1 MAGYAGRINNDAEI
15 YNFLGI
21 NNKSSIV
28 DGKPGEAIDI
38 DNWDIDLSGAIT
50 RRQGYTVVYDFGTD
64 VNHADTFFRLDGTQI
79 YIAVTGGELYE
90 ATSPAGP
97 WTNRGGSLTT
107 GDFTYIGSD
116 MNGRYVLCNG
126 VDKPIVFEPGSS
138 VQTLEDASIVT
149 PPTNVDAT
157 SVGGGG
163 ATYKYVITSVTPR
176 GESASS
182 EEGIVY
188 NGPATLDVTH
198 YNVISWTPAPGAF
211 SQNLYR
217 YNAVYGTY
225 SLLGSV
231 TGTANSFTDNGS
243 YTEEIFINPP
253 TANTAYNTPVDWN
266 TNGQPEGVYVI
277 SRGKDQRMLAWRKS
291 FVWVSALSNIYDWY
305 TTNDSFSF
313 YNLGGQDNNV
323 TAVTT
328 LYDYTVIFSKTNA
341 FIYTGSSYSDW
352 ALSKIINTGCPSHYA
367 ITFVGDTGVLWSQ
380 FGPSTVERILS
391 GQDVST
397 TGIASKISPIVY
409 EQTELSEWRKIRSW
423 HDLQRQRVCFAI
435 PGVGQTKNTM
445 VLAYNYQTKGW
456 TKFSGW
462 NVENVVYD
470 PLAKLNYAILDGT
483 SMVLLHNGN
492 TDGGTRIDNAYYT
505 VYEDSGTWSRK
516 RNVFLDVMMDPAHP
530 YEVDVTLDTDFEDQ
544 TIPVQTYHLSF
555 DGTTAK
561 TDNESVVMQGAK
573 VITHRIVVN
582 GYSRHY
588 GLVFED
594 TASSYPARIYG
605 YRLESRSYGIR

>member
-50 RRQGYTVVYDFGTD
+50 RRQGYTSVYNFGAN
-64 VNHADTFFRLDGTQI
+64 VNHADTFFKLDGTQV
-79 YIAVTGGELYE
+79 YIVVSNGELYE
-90 ATSPAGP
+90 ASSPSGP
-97 WTNRGGSLTT
+97 WANRGGSLTT
-107 GDFTYIGSD
+107 GDFTYIGTD
-116 MNGRYVLCNG
+116 LNGRYVLCNG
-126 VDKPIVFEPGSS
+126 VDKPIVFEPGSA
-138 VQTLEDASIVT
+138 VQTLEDASILL
-149 PPTNVDAT
+149 PPDPV
-157 SVGGGG
+157 SVSPIGGGST
-163 ATYKYVITSVTPR
+163 TYQYVVTSATPR
-176 GESASS
+176 GESVASVPATTLL
-182 EEGIVY
+182 GA
-188 NGPATLDVTH
+188 ATLDATH
-198 YNVISWTPAPGAF
+198 YNTIYWSPQIGSF
-211 SQNLYR
+211 SQYVYR
-217 YNAVYGTY
+217 FDSSSGLFNRIAT
-225 SLLGSV
+225 L
-231 TGTANSFTDNGS
+231 TGTASSFTDNGAS
-243 YTEEIFINPP
+243 ADTSIHPPSING
-253 TANTAYNTPVDWN
+253 AYNTPADWN
-266 TNGQPEGVYVI
+266 ANGQPEGVYVI

-291 FVWVSALSNIYDWY
+291 FVWASALTNIYDWY
-305 TTNDSFSF
+305 TVNDSFSF
-313 YNLGGQDNNV
+313 YNIGGQDNNV
-323 TAVTT
+323 TAITT

-352 ALSKIINTGCPSHYA
+352 SLSKILNTGCPGHYA
-367 ITFVGDTGVLWSQ
+367 ITFVGDTGVIWSQ
-380 FGPSTVERILS
+380 FGPSTMLRILS

-470 PLAKLNYAILDGT
+470 PVAKLNYAILDGT